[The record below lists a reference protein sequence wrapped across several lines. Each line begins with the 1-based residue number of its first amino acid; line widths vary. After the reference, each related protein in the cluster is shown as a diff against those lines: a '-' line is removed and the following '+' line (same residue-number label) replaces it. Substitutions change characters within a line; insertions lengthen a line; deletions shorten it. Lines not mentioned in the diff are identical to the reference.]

1 MEKLNPGSHY
11 FRNNKK
17 IIGDSVSIFTPSPKH
32 PGLLFEERNK
42 REGSSCVGSEHQPQA
57 QYAGLSAASD
67 GHGDHT
73 WAEDRTRYCDLILL
87 RTWVPGNL
95 LRMEA
100 GVLADGMFIEPQGLP
115 ELPCH

>member
-32 PGLLFEERNK
+32 PSLLFEERNK
-42 REGSSCVGSEHQPQA
+42 GERSSCVGSERQPKA
-57 QYAGLSAASD
+57 QHAGFSAAPDAMGTAIGADDS
-67 GHGDHT
+67 G
-73 WAEDRTRYCDLILL
+73 RYCDLILL
-87 RTWVPGNL
+87 RMWVLGIL
-95 LRMEA
+95 LGMVA
-100 GVLADGMFIEPQGLP
+100 DFLADGMCTEPQGLP